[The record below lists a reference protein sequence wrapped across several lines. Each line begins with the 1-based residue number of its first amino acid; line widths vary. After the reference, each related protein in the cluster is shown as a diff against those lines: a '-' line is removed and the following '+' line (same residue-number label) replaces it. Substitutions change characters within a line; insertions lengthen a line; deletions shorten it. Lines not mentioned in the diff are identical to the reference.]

1 MKRVLV
7 GLSLLDCLLVWVTI
21 QKQPQAAVAYNQN
34 NLIRLH
40 VVANSDLEEDQEL
53 KKEVRNVILRYLE
66 PEFSQV
72 KTRQEARSLLEKK
85 LKILESLAQKHL
97 RQAGREDPV
106 RAELGRFHFPARSY
120 GDLVLPGGEYE
131 AVRLVIGQGQG
142 ANWWCVL
149 FPPLCFLDLSW
160 GLAEKVGGKEPALAP
175 TEPVPRAFQIK
186 FKIMEILKGKSGLFS
201 PLATVFQK
209 GKNQLP

>member
-7 GLSLLDCLLVWVTI
+7 GLILLACLLVWVTI

-142 ANWWCVL
+142 ASWWCVL
-149 FPPLCFLDLSW
+149 FPPLCFWTFPGVWLKRLV
-160 GLAEKVGGKEPALAP
+160 EKNQLLPLP
-175 TEPVPRAFQIK
+175 SRSRAFQIK
-186 FKIMEILKGKSGLFS
+186 FKIMEILKGKSVCFS
-201 PLATVFQK
+201 SGHRFPK